1 MPKQQEPASW
11 LSVVIRVAL
20 DWRFLLALAV
30 LARILLSSV
39 VSTAPGG
46 VRLPGL
52 STTSSFF
59 QIAP

>member
-30 LARILLSSV
+30 LARILLSRSV
-39 VSTAPGG
+39 PGG